1 MDVPW
6 CFFSGRQENNAD
18 IDDGKDVTKDV
29 SAESAEDSGQNLQ
42 VCLLGKFFRILQCK
56 SCSFLSFFFSISLK
70 SLLSNLNVRCKQVS
84 GLNDHWMK
92 KDSIQ
97 EGENLVMPRSD
108 VPFQKKS
115 TRGFISVGGLWSC
128 VLGSSEWIEEMSSC
142 ETIFNLANTMM
153 GSGWG
158 ANFSHI
164 STENVWT
171 RWRDTPGFFG
181 VFTFCLNNTQVVLK
195 VSKQNSQTTQADQY
209 VHYSWFTLMFLL
221 HYPPCGSLSRHRCFG
236 SALCLSTHQLL
247 GHTVASA
254 GRCSARHLSQVFV
267 KFKPWRNPPRR

>member
-1 MDVPW
+1 
-6 CFFSGRQENNAD
+6 
-18 IDDGKDVTKDV
+18 
-29 SAESAEDSGQNLQ
+29 
-42 VCLLGKFFRILQCK
+42 
-56 SCSFLSFFFSISLK
+56 
-70 SLLSNLNVRCKQVS
+70 
-84 GLNDHWMK
+84 MK

-171 RWRDTPGFFG
+171 R
-181 VFTFCLNNTQVVLK
+181 
-195 VSKQNSQTTQADQY
+195 
-209 VHYSWFTLMFLL
+209 
-221 HYPPCGSLSRHRCFG
+221 
-236 SALCLSTHQLL
+236 
-247 GHTVASA
+247 
-254 GRCSARHLSQVFV
+254 
-267 KFKPWRNPPRR
+267 